1 MSYNTRV
8 TRTLVAGAVAGILG
22 SSLTYAADEESKG
35 LEEVVVTAQKRT
47 ETLQE
52 VPQSVSVLSSEL
64 LQRQQATDF
73 ASYAKLIPG
82 LSLKSSTRGEST
94 VTLRGTNTG
103 GVAATVA
110 VYVDDIPFGS
120 SSGLA
125 NGSILSGD
133 FDTFDIDR
141 IEVLR
146 GPQGTLYGA
155 SSLGGVLK
163 FVTTEPKLDKFE
175 ARGQVGI
182 ETVKGGDEGYTG
194 RGMVNVPLSDRV
206 ALRASAFYRSED
218 GYVDS
223 IGNNPIPSLT
233 DPNNNVV
240 DGSNVKS
247 NINSFKTYGG
257 RVALLAEINDAFSIK
272 LSAVAQ
278 NLRSDAGDEFE
289 VDPATLKPLFG
300 GNVRSQYLPEYTDID
315 YRIYNATMNWDFG
328 GATLTSATAYSTFS
342 DHFQRDYT
350 YYFGPIITFLYG
362 DPATRPLGAALRQE
376 TSTDKFSQELRLA
389 SADNDT
395 FEWLV
400 GAYFTHE
407 KSGIHPQNFYAT
419 EAGTGEIATDLPT
432 LIEVFLDSDYKEY
445 AGFANA
451 TWHVTP
457 RFDLTF
463 GARESHNKQSA
474 LELIDQTNVGGARE
488 EFPSAGSSENV
499 FTYSVAPR
507 FELSDQVSVYARWS
521 TGYRPGGPNALP
533 ATAPPGTPNTY
544 DSDSLTSY
552 EVGLKSDLREAG
564 LSFDLAAFYLDWK
577 DVQLLAV
584 INEFGVNANGGT
596 AVSKGLEF
604 TIGYRPVS
612 RLSLQLNGSYT
623 DAYLTEDTD
632 PIIGGVNGDPLPY
645 VPKWSTSL
653 AADYEWPVFEKAT
666 AYVGSTLS
674 YVDNRATDLGTRTPS
689 GDLVSLSSYKT
700 LDVRA
705 GVDMG
710 RWSVEAYAHNLNDS
724 HGITSLT
731 APAGGLYPNRA
742 GSMAIVRPRSVGL
755 TFGVRF

>member
-1 MSYNTRV
+1 MSEIKRIN
-8 TRTLVAGAVAGILG
+8 RTLVAGAVVTILSG
-22 SSLTYAADEESKG
+22 SLAYADEETKG

-47 ETLQE
+47 ELLQE
-52 VPQSVSVLSSEL
+52 VPQSISVLNNEL

-82 LSLKSSTRGEST
+82 LSLTGSNRGET
-94 VTLRGTNTG
+94 RVTLRGTNTG
-103 GVAATVA
+103 GVASTVA

-163 FVTTEPKLDKFE
+163 FVTAEPKLDKFD
-175 ARGQVGI
+175 ARGEVGV

-194 RGMVNVPLSDRV
+194 KAMVNVPLSDRV
-206 ALRASAFYRSED
+206 ALRATGFYRSED

-223 IGNNPIPSLT
+223 IGNNPIPSLL
-233 DPNNNVV
+233 DPTVNIR

-257 RVALLAEINDAFSIK
+257 RAALLAELNDAVSIK

-289 VDPATLKPLFG
+289 IDPLTLKPLYG
-300 GNVRSQYLPEYTDID
+300 GHVRSQYAPEFTNID
-315 YRIYNATMNWDFG
+315 YRIYSGTVNWDFG
-328 GATLTSATAYSTFS
+328 GATLTSATAYSKFL
-342 DHFQRDYT
+342 DDFQRDYT
-350 YYFGPIITFLYG
+350 NYFGPVVTFIYG
-362 DPATRPLGAALRQE
+362 DAATRPLGTVLNQN
-376 TSTDKFSQELRLA
+376 TSTKKFSQEIRLA

-407 KSGIHPQNFYAT
+407 KSGINPQNFYAT
-419 EAGTGEIATDLPT
+419 EAATGEIATDLPT
-432 LIEVFLDSDYKEY
+432 LIEIFLDSDYKEY

-451 TWHVTP
+451 TWHLTP
-457 RFDLTF
+457 RFDITF

-488 EFPSAGSSENV
+488 EFPAARSSEDV

-507 FELSDQVSVYARWS
+507 FELSDQVSVYARVS

-552 EVGLKSDLREAG
+552 EVGLKSDLRESG

-584 INEFGVNANGGT
+584 INTFGVNANGGT
-596 AVSKGLEF
+596 AVSKGFEF
-604 TIGYRPVS
+604 TVGYRPVS
-612 RLSLQLNGSYT
+612 RLSLALNGSYT

-632 PIIGGVNGDPLPY
+632 PVVGGLNGDPLPF

-653 AADYEWPVFEKAT
+653 SADYEWPVADKAT

-674 YVDNRATDLGTRTPS
+674 YVDNRVPDLGTRNAS
-689 GDLVSLSSYKT
+689 GDLYVLPSYKT
-700 LDVRA
+700 LDIRA
-705 GVDMG
+705 GVDLG
-710 RWSVEAYAHNLNDS
+710 RWNVEAYAHNLNDS
-724 HGITSLT
+724 HGESFLGNFNLG
-731 APAGGLYPNRA
+731 PFYPNNA
-742 GSMAIVRPRSVGL
+742 AAMSIIRPRTVGL
-755 TFGVRF
+755 KVGVHF